1 MNEKT
6 VMIRGLSRIKPYE
19 NNPRRND
26 AAVDAVAASIRD
38 FGFQQP
44 IVIDEQGVILAGHT
58 RYRAAK
64 KLGLKAVPVIVA
76 EGLSEAQKIAYRIA
90 DNKTAELA
98 KWDFSK
104 LDEEIQKIDFSE
116 LEAAAKA
123 LDFSRLNDN
132 IATLDWS
139 EIEGLSLEQL
149 GFKPHELDAMKADAD
164 IDALLD
170 EFDETSPQKTRLEER
185 KEAEAEKE
193 KAKDEGRTV
202 DEDRIIF
209 TAKGKRQDFGEDF
222 WSIAGELY
230 ARGIKVDI
238 EAE

>member
-1 MNEKT
+1 MREQT
-6 VMIRGLSRIKPYE
+6 IMIRGISRIKPYE
-19 NNPRRND
+19 NNPRKND

-44 IVIDEQGVILAGHT
+44 IIIDEAGIILAGHT

-76 EGLSEAQKIAYRIA
+76 EGLNDAQKIAFRIA

-98 KWDFSK
+98 KLDFSK
-104 LDEEIQKIDFSE
+104 LDEEVQKIDFSE

-123 LDFSRLNDN
+123 LDFSRLNNDVS
-132 IATLDWS
+132 TLDWS
-139 EIEGLSLEQL
+139 GIEGLSLEEL
-149 GFKPHELDAMKADAD
+149 GFKAHELDAMKADAE

-170 EFDETSPQKTRLEER
+170 EFDETSPQKPRLEER
-185 KEAEAEKE
+185 KEAEIEKE
-193 KAKDEGRTV
+193 KAKEEGRTI
-202 DEDRIIF
+202 DEDRIVF
-209 TAKGKRQDFGEDF
+209 TAKGKREEFGDDF
-222 WSIAGELY
+222 WNVAGELY